1 MDLEAVVDL
10 RQALETDRYASPRSV
25 SPVEWSRFER
35 HIGEIFTAFG
45 MDLDTPGTRETP
57 ARFLRA
63 LHEATSGYDGDGKL
77 LTVFPS
83 ETPERSSRGVRG
95 PGSAGGVPPGGRG
108 TGLELLHEASDGPAY
123 ELPDALAERYPGR
136 FGFDGPRVVAN
147 FVSTLDG
154 VVAIPGLARANR
166 LIADE
171 NDDDRFVMGL
181 LRAAADVV
189 LIGSGT
195 QQASPNGLWTP
206 ASTYPAAAGD
216 WAELRRR
223 RGRPAAPALAVVTGT
238 GGVDPSHPAFER
250 GALVLTTDAAA
261 QTLSG
266 LLPGASE
273 VVALGDGPL
282 VDVRL
287 AVDDLRERGH
297 ELIVL
302 EAGPHVVGSM
312 LGERLVD
319 ELFLTVSPL
328 VAGRKEGSEARL
340 GFVAE
345 RELLPGVRVEGD
357 LAGVR
362 RSGDHLFLHYRLS
375 AAAAT
380 T

>member
-1 MDLEAVVDL
+1 
-10 RQALETDRYASPRSV
+10 
-25 SPVEWSRFER
+25 
-35 HIGEIFTAFG
+35 
-45 MDLDTPGTRETP
+45 
-57 ARFLRA
+57 
-63 LHEATSGYDGDGKL
+63 
-77 LTVFPS
+77 
-83 ETPERSSRGVRG
+83 
-95 PGSAGGVPPGGRG
+95 
-108 TGLELLHEASDGPAY
+108 
-123 ELPDALAERYPGR
+123 LAERYPGC

-195 QQASPNGLWTP
+195 LQASPNGLWTP
-206 ASTYPAAAGD
+206 ASTYRDAAGD

-223 RGRPAAPALAVVTGT
+223 LGRPPAPALAVVTGT
-238 GGVDPSHPAFER
+238 GGIDPNHPAFER
-250 GALVLTTDAAA
+250 GALVLTTDAGA
-261 QTLSG
+261 QALSG

-282 VDVRL
+282 VDVRR
-287 AVDDLRERGH
+287 AVEEVRERGH
-297 ELIVL
+297 ELIAL

-312 LGERLVD
+312 LGAQLVD

-328 VAGRKEGSEARL
+328 VAGREEGQTRL
-340 GFVAE
+340 GFVAG
-345 RELLPGVRVEGD
+345 RELLPGVRVEGG

-362 RSGDHLFLHYRLS
+362 RSDGHLFLHYRLS
-375 AAAAT
+375 AAAAQPAT
-380 T
+380 